1 MIMWYESINILTHS
15 LSTEDE
21 GVKKISLSWECSVDT
36 ETCSSGEFSRLAA
49 VPQMECTKGD

>member
-49 VPQMECTKGD
+49 VP